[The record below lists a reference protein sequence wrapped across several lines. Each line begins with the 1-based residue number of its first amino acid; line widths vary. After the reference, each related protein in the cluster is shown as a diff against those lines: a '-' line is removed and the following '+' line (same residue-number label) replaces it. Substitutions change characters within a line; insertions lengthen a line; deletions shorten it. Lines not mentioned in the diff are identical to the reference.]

1 MKNILNRM
9 AIIML
14 VIASAL
20 NFSCEKNSVSSGDG
34 GGGGNHPGDI
44 QHLPYFQSFETE
56 FGTYITKNVI
66 GDQKWIIDYSA
77 AIMAGYVNNGGN
89 YVYYVNEDW
98 LISLPVSIDG
108 VEHAKMVISYIGRHF
123 IDINKDVT
131 FWASTDYNYGDDMPS
146 MASWTQIP
154 ANLEGGHNWE
164 DYYTAEMNLDDFIG
178 QTVTIAVK
186 YVSDDVYPGK
196 ISIRSISV
204 EEGEVS
210 GGGQGGEVQSL
221 PYLQDFSND
230 FGTYITKDVLGS
242 QCWTID
248 FSTAKMTGY
257 VSGSCYENEDWLI
270 SSPVSITGVQHANMV
285 MTYIGRY
292 LAAGDVTI
300 WVSTNYNYG
309 DMPSEATWS
318 QLPVILE
325 QGVNWTDFYTAELS
339 LDEYIGQTVTI
350 AVKYISSNEEA
361 GTLEVKSINIQ

>member
-1 MKNILNRM
+1 MTMIIL
-9 AIIML
+9 I
-14 VIASAL
+14 IASTI
-20 NFSCEKNSVSSGDG
+20 SVGCKKDSVSSGGNNG
-34 GGGGNHPGDI
+34 GSTQPGEV
-44 QHLPYFQSFETE
+44 QYLPYTQSFETE
-56 FGTYITKNVI
+56 FGTYTTKNVI
-66 GDQKWIIDYSA
+66 GEQEWEINYSA
-77 AIMAGYVNNGGN
+77 AAMAGYVNNGGN
-89 YVYYVNEDW
+89 YEYYVNEDW
-98 LISLPVSIDG
+98 LISSPVAIDG
-108 VEHAKMVISYIGRHF
+108 VQHAKMVVYYIGRHF
-123 IDINKDVT
+123 IDINEDVT
-131 FWASTDYNYGDDMPS
+131 FWASTDYNYGDMPS
-146 MASWTQIP
+146 TASWTQIP

-196 ISIRSISV
+196 ISIRSISI

-248 FSTAKMTGY
+248 YSTAKMTGY

-270 SSPVSITGVQHANMV
+270 SSPVSIMGVQHANMV

-292 LAAGDVTI
+292 LDDGDVTI

-325 QGVNWTDFYTAELS
+325 QGVNWTYFYTAELS
-339 LDEYIGQTVTI
+339 LDDYIGQTVTV
-350 AVKYISSNEEA
+350 AVKYTSTDTKA
-361 GTLEVKSINIQ
+361 GTIEVKSIAIQ